1 MNSVVINLIQNFLIG
16 GTLVALT
23 SYVGTFFSPLVG
35 AIFWSFPISI
45 LPTLY
50 FMKQNNKSNEY
61 ISKFTLS
68 TTYALALLVVTTFFL
83 SYFIKQ
89 ERKGITK
96 AVLKTT
102 IVWLASSILFYILV
116 KYFDLENFPTFYH
129 YSLIQN
135 DQF

>member
-1 MNSVVINLIQNFLIG
+1 MNSVTVNLIQNFLIG

-96 AVLKTT
+96 AVVKTT

-116 KYFDLENFPTFYH
+116 KYLDLENKFM
-129 YSLIQN
+129 
-135 DQF
+135 

>member
-102 IVWLASSILFYILV
+102 IVWLVSSILFYILV
-116 KYFDLENFPTFYH
+116 KYFDLENKFM
-129 YSLIQN
+129 
-135 DQF
+135 

>member
-1 MNSVVINLIQNFLIG
+1 MNSVVINLIQNFIIG

-96 AVLKTT
+96 AVVKTT

-116 KYFDLENFPTFYH
+116 RYFDLENKFM
-129 YSLIQN
+129 
-135 DQF
+135 

>member
-1 MNSVVINLIQNFLIG
+1 MNSVTVNLVENFLIG

-61 ISKFTLS
+61 VSKFTLS
-68 TTYALALLVVTTFFL
+68 TTYALALLVLTTFFL

-96 AVLKTT
+96 AVVKTT
-102 IVWLASSILFYILV
+102 IIWLCSSVLFYILV
-116 KYFDLENFPTFYH
+116 KYFNLENKFM
-129 YSLIQN
+129 
-135 DQF
+135 

>member
-1 MNSVVINLIQNFLIG
+1 MNSVIINLIQNFLIG

-116 KYFDLENFPTFYH
+116 KYFDLENKFM
-129 YSLIQN
+129 
-135 DQF
+135 

>member
-1 MNSVVINLIQNFLIG
+1 MNSVIINLIENFIIG

-96 AVLKTT
+96 AVVKTT

-116 KYFDLENFPTFYH
+116 RYFDLENKFM
-129 YSLIQN
+129 
-135 DQF
+135 